1 MTGFA
6 VRKDGQGWRAVSG
19 PLDCADYEV
28 WQESLPRPITG
39 SSAPTRVTM
48 RQARLALLEIG
59 KLFDVMEVIN
69 KLPEP
74 PRTAATIEWDY
85 AYEVQRSSPLIAML
99 APKLGLTD
107 EDVDEL
113 FNRASVL

>member
-6 VRKDGQGWRAVSG
+6 VRKDGLGWRAVSS
-19 PLDCADYEV
+19 PSDCTEHEI
-28 WQESLPRPITG
+28 WQETRPEVATTATV
-39 SSAPTRVTM
+39 APKVTM

-59 KLFDVMEVIN
+59 KLFDVIDIIN
-69 KLPEP
+69 RLPEP

-85 AYEVQRSSPLIAML
+85 ASEVERRSPLIDML
-99 APKLGLTD
+99 APQLGLTD
-107 EDVDEL
+107 QDVDEL